1 MISPNQALTLMDV
14 PLDYAGSS
22 GAIMQTGQ
30 RIGTS
35 VGIAM
40 ITAVV
45 FLTLDLA
52 SWPVAMIAGFGVI
65 AAVVLI
71 ALRVAIKDQRHRRRQ
86 GPA

>member
-1 MISPNQALTLMDV
+1 
-14 PLDYAGSS
+14 
-22 GAIMQTGQ
+22 
-30 RIGTS
+30 
-35 VGIAM
+35 M

-65 AAVVLI
+65 AAVVLV
-71 ALRVAIKDQRHRRRQ
+71 ALRVAIKDQRDRRRQ